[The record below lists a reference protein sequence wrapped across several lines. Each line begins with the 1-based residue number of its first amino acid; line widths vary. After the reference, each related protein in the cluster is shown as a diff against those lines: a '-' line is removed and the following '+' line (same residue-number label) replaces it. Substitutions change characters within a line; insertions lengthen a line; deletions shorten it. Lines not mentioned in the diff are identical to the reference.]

1 MVQGYIKELDTE
13 HTGSYTTATELVN
26 VNEMH
31 LPVTPPRKGFKPIP
45 WKISLSSKL
54 SEFATYDK
62 TFFFNV

>member
-31 LPVTPPRKGFKPIP
+31 LVKQ
-45 WKISLSSKL
+45 
-54 SEFATYDK
+54 
-62 TFFFNV
+62 

>member
-31 LPVTPPRKGFKPIP
+31 LVKQQYQLHRQGRG
-45 WKISLSSKL
+45 LSP
-54 SEFATYDK
+54 FPGN
-62 TFFFNV
+62 FP